1 MDVIN
6 LEGNGGKGEKEGTGM
21 GGGGGGDFY
30 SPNRMTPLLEE

>member
-21 GGGGGGDFY
+21 GGGGGDFY